1 MDENVVVMNEGMG
14 REGDARRA
22 LRRVLVA
29 AETMARELRRRE
41 LEGDRVA
48 GGLCEE
54 FERARDAYSTYAPPL
69 DTNKLYHVAEALQRG
84 WERGTAPAGAS
95 DTDGAV
101 GSLLRRW
108 GRRLGVAIGASRD
121 HA

>member
-1 MDENVVVMNEGMG
+1 MNEGTVQ
-14 REGDARRA
+14 EGNARRA
-22 LRRVLVA
+22 LQRVLLA

-41 LEGDRVA
+41 IEGDRVA

-54 FERARDAYSTYAPPL
+54 FERARDAYSTYDPPV
-69 DTNKLYHVAEALQRG
+69 DTNKLCHVAEALQRG
-84 WERGTAPAGAS
+84 WERGTAPADAS
-95 DTDGAV
+95 DADGAA

>member
-1 MDENVVVMNEGMG
+1 MVKEGN
-14 REGDARRA
+14 ARRA
-22 LRRVLVA
+22 LQRVLLA

-41 LEGDRVA
+41 IEGDRVA

-69 DTNKLYHVAEALQRG
+69 DTNNLCHVAEALQRG
-84 WERGTAPAGAS
+84 WERGSAPAVAS
-95 DTDGAV
+95 EGDGKA

-108 GRRLGVAIGASRD
+108 GQRLGLVMSESRD

>member
-1 MDENVVVMNEGMG
+1 
-14 REGDARRA
+14 
-22 LRRVLVA
+22 
-29 AETMARELRRRE
+29 MARELRRRE

-54 FERARDAYSTYAPPL
+54 FERARDAFAEYAPPL
-69 DTNKLYHVAEALQRG
+69 DKNDLRHVAEALQRG
-84 WERGTAPAGAS
+84 WARGTAPAGAS
-95 DTDGAV
+95 NADGAT
-101 GSLLRRW
+101 GSLLQRW